1 MLQGGPP
8 VVQLREIGLARYL
21 DRREIVRSSDGNRL
35 DVAYNDWWGEP
46 LGAMLARVLVVG
58 LSQRLPG
65 SSIYNESGA
74 IASDP
79 NAMLAVNIQRLDV
92 DQSGTL
98 QLLAQAAVEFNRPR
112 KSAART
118 FSIAKPVPAADHRGP
133 RCRRQR
139 CRRRAHRRARG
150 TPAALIVVASPTA
163 APATEAEPPVTHPE
177 LRECFGCGM
186 FQIVPA
192 LGPDQRAD
200 CARCGTA
207 LRRTPHRSVRPRDRA
222 QRRHAGAVRGA
233 VDRPC

>member
-1 MLQGGPP
+1 MTSHPFPGRRHFLALAVPLAAAACGSSAEPSLYILTIKPGPVLQGGPP

-35 DVAYNDWWGEP
+35 DVAYNDWWGES

-79 NAMLAVNIQRLDV
+79 NAILAVNIQRLDV

-98 QLLAQAAVEFNRPR
+98 QLLAQATVEFNRPR

-118 FSIAKPVPAADHRGP
+118 FSIAKPVPAATIAGHVAAASDAVGELTD
-133 RCRRQR
+133 
-139 CRRRAHRRARG
+139 G
-150 TPAALIVVASPTA
+150 LAAL
-163 APATEAEPPVTHPE
+163 
-177 LRECFGCGM
+177 
-186 FQIVPA
+186 
-192 LGPDQRAD
+192 
-200 CARCGTA
+200 
-207 LRRTPHRSVRPRDRA
+207 LRR
-222 QRRHAGAVRGA
+222 
-233 VDRPC
+233 